1 MNLKYKSRN
10 LKREKKKNNPNG
22 QLSKPTYIS
31 KIKVPGVGGR
41 VSGLVLYLV
50 VWLAVCLLKTAIFEV
65 DA

>member
-50 VWLAVCLLKTAIFEV
+50 VWLAVLFIEDSHF
-65 DA
+65 